1 MSATTKA
8 GNANQKSLLFA
19 VAAVLR
25 IFLVLAFPGLPDLLT
40 GRVEVSTP
48 VNSFKRLQEGVF
60 LYERGLDPYDGG
72 IFHQAPLLL
81 PIFSLLPASST
92 WLGRLVS
99 VLLYTGLDVLIGD
112 NL

>member
-1 MSATTKA
+1 MSATTKV

-99 VLLYTGLDVLIGD
+99 VLLYTG
-112 NL
+112 